1 MEGISIWQLLIP
13 GHHHHWCCCLFNLK
27 KEVGAHD
34 MKRFL
39 SVIAFVLLAFTHPVF
54 ALDKP
59 SVKDVEH
66 AVSSMLRKEMPRSL
80 TKGMELALGL
90 ERVDG
95 GIVELIEIRQFGN
108 VNEEKNYWPVRLK
121 VSGKVIIIEM
131 MFMKRKRSYR
141 NFSGMLDIRMRQN
154 DFGEWTASYPTDYS
168 YPTH

>member
-66 AVSSMLRKEMPRSL
+66 AVSSMIREKKPQSLIEGIDRSY
-80 TKGMELALGL
+80 MEWV
-90 ERVDG
+90 EDV
-95 GIVELIEIRQFGN
+95 IVELIEIRQFGN
-108 VNEEKNYWPVRLK
+108 FNEEKNYWPVRLK
-121 VSGKVIIIEM
+121 VSGKVIIKELM
-131 MFMKRKRSYR
+131 RSSESYR
-141 NFSGMLDIRMRQN
+141 NLNGMLEIRMRQN
-154 DFGEWTASYPTDYS
+154 DFGEWTASYPTHY
-168 YPTH
+168 

>member
-66 AVSSMLRKEMPRSL
+66 AVSSMLRKKMPHSL
-80 TKGMELALGL
+80 TKDITISMLMTI
-90 ERVDG
+90 DG
-95 GIVELIEIRQFGN
+95 GIVELIEILQFGN
-108 VNEEKNYWPVRLK
+108 FNEEKNYWPVRLK
-121 VSGKVIIIEM
+121 VSGKAIIIEGPM
-131 MFMKRKRSYR
+131 LTGPMFKKSYR
-141 NFSGMLDIRMRQN
+141 NFNGMLDIRMRQN
-154 DFGEWTASYPTDYS
+154 DFGEWTASYPT
-168 YPTH
+168 H